1 MINKVKDNILNQEY
15 TIYTHSSGLKVYI
28 FKTPGFS
35 TFHAT
40 FGTNYG
46 SIDNEYIYNGEKIT
60 VPAGI
65 AHFLEHKMF
74 ECSDGDAFMKFAA
87 TGAYSNAYTS
97 FDKTCYIFS
106 CTNNF
111 YENLKILLSF
121 VSEPYFTN
129 ESVAKEQGII
139 GQEITMYDD
148 MPSWRVFHNLLVA
161 LYKNHPINIDIP
173 GTKETISKITPEL
186 LYSLYNTF
194 YTPSNMFLA
203 LSGDFEEEKII
214 EIVDGIIAKEEK
226 PKGKAIFKAE
236 ELKAVQN
243 EITQIMQVAKP
254 LYAYGFKLE
263 PNLSLKEIISI
274 ELLIKVLIGDA
285 SPLYKKLMDSEL
297 IDDDFGGELM
307 YGRGFST
314 IIFEGANEHPQK
326 IADAILEE
334 IEALKQNGINEKL
347 FNAVKKNA
355 IGVMLRQFN
364 SPESINA
371 MLCELALKNE
381 DPFETLRVLKEI
393 TTEDLLNNL
402 KVFKKENSALSIIKS
417 EE

>member
-1 MINKVKDNILNQEY
+1 MITKIKDEVLNKEY
-15 TIYTHSSGLKVYI
+15 TLYRHSSGLKVYM

-46 SIDNEYIYNGEKIT
+46 SIDNEYIINNEKIV
-60 VPAGI
+60 VPSGI

-121 VSEPYFTN
+121 VSQPYFTN

-173 GTKETISKITPEL
+173 GTKETIAKITPEL

-203 LSGDFEEEKII
+203 LSGDFDEQKVI
-214 EIVDGIIAKEEK
+214 EIVDNIIEKEEK
-226 PKGKAIFKAE
+226 PKGKAIFKDE
-236 ELKAVQN
+236 EPTAVKN

-263 PNLSLKEIISI
+263 PNLSLKDVLSI

-285 SPLYKKLMDSEL
+285 SPLYKKLMDKEL

-314 IIFEGANEHPQK
+314 IIFEGANENPQK
-326 IADAILEE
+326 IADEILLEVDR
-334 IEALKQNGINEKL
+334 LSKNGIDEKL

-364 SPESINA
+364 SPESINS

-381 DPFETLRVLKEI
+381 DPFLTLKLLKEVSAD
-393 TTEDLLNNL
+393 DLYNKLA
-402 KVFKKENSALSIIKS
+402 VFKKENSALSIIKS

>member
-1 MINKVKDNILNQEY
+1 MKTKFKDEILNKEY
-15 TIYTHSSGLKVYI
+15 TLYTHSSGLKVYI

-46 SIDNEYIYNGEKIT
+46 SIDNEYIYNGKKIT

-74 ECSDGDAFMKFAA
+74 ECRDGDAFMKFAK

-111 YENLKILLSF
+111 YENLEILLSF
-121 VSEPYFTN
+121 VSEPYFTK
-129 ESVAKEQGII
+129 ETVEKEQGII

-161 LYKNHPINIDIP
+161 MYKNHPINIDIP
-173 GTKETISKITPEL
+173 GTKETIAKITPEL

-203 LSGDFEEEKII
+203 LSGDFEEDRII
-214 EIVDGIIAKEEK
+214 EIVEKIIDPIKK
-226 PKGKAIFKAE
+226 PKGKAIFKDE
-236 ELKAVQN
+236 DMQVVQN
-243 EITQIMQVAKP
+243 EITQYMQVAKP
-254 LYAYGFKLE
+254 LYALGFKLE
-263 PNLSLKEIISI
+263 PNPTLKDILSI

-285 SPLYKKLMDSEL
+285 SPLYKTLMDKEL
-297 IDDDFGGELM
+297 IDDDFGGEMM
-307 YGRGFST
+307 YGRGYNSV
-314 IIFEGANEHPQK
+314 IIEGASETPDL
-326 IADAILEE
+326 IAEE
-334 IEALKQNGINEKL
+334 IFAEIDRLKKDGIDEKL
-347 FNAVKKNA
+347 FSAIKKNS
-355 IGVMLRQFN
+355 IGSMLRQFN
-364 SPESINA
+364 SPESINN
-371 MLCELALKNE
+371 MLVELALKNE
-381 DPFETLRVLKEI
+381 EPFLVLKTLKEI
-393 TTEDLLNNL
+393 TTKDLYEKLE
-402 KVFKKENSALSIIKS
+402 VFKKDRFAISVIK
-417 EE
+417 EGK

>member
-1 MINKVKDNILNQEY
+1 MKTKFKDEVLNKEY
-15 TIYTHSSGLKVYI
+15 TLYVHSSGLKVYM

-46 SIDNEYIYNGEKIT
+46 SIDNEYIINNEKIV

-74 ECSDGDAFMKFAA
+74 ECSDGDAFMKFAT

-121 VSEPYFTN
+121 VSEPYFTS

-173 GTKETISKITPEL
+173 GTKETIAQITPEL

-203 LSGDFEEEKII
+203 LSGDFDEEEII
-214 EIVDGIIAKEEK
+214 KIVDGIIAKEEK
-226 PKGKAIFKAE
+226 PKGKAIFKDE
-236 ELKAVQN
+236 ELTAVKN

-254 LYAYGFKLE
+254 LYAYGFKLA
-263 PNLSLKEIISI
+263 PNPSLKDVLSI

-285 SPLYKKLMDSEL
+285 SPLYKKLMDQEL

-314 IIFEGANEHPQK
+314 IIFEGANENPQK
-326 IADAILEE
+326 IADEILLEVE
-334 IEALKQNGINEKL
+334 NLKKNGIDEKL
-347 FNAVKKNA
+347 FNAIKKNA
-355 IGVMLRQFN
+355 IGVMLRHFN
-364 SPESINA
+364 SPESINS

-381 DPFETLRVLKEI
+381 EPFETLKLLKEI
-393 TTEDLLNNL
+393 TIKDLYNKLE
-402 KVFKKENSALSIIKS
+402 VFKKENSALSIIKS

>member
-1 MINKVKDNILNQEY
+1 MKTKIKDEILNKEY
-15 TIYTHSSGLKVYI
+15 TIYTHSSGLKVYM

-60 VPAGI
+60 VPSGI

-173 GTKETISKITPEL
+173 GTKETIAKITPEL

-203 LSGDFEEEKII
+203 LSGDFCEDKVI
-214 EIVDGIIAKEEK
+214 EIVDSIIEKDEK
-226 PKGKAIFKAE
+226 PKGEAIFKEE
-236 ELKAVQN
+236 ELFAVQG

-254 LYAYGFKLE
+254 LYAYGFKLM
-263 PNLSLKEIISI
+263 PNPSLKDVLSI

-314 IIFEGANEHPQK
+314 IIFEGACETPK
-326 IADAILEE
+326 KVIDEILNE
-334 IEALKQNGINEKL
+334 IEKIKQNGIDEKL

-355 IGVMLRQFN
+355 IGAMLRQFN
-364 SPESINA
+364 SPESING
-371 MLCELALKNE
+371 MLNELALKNE
-381 DPFETLRVLKEI
+381 DPFEALRVLKEI
-393 TTEDLLNNL
+393 TADDLFNKLE
-402 KVFKKENSALSIIKS
+402 VFKQENSALSIIKS